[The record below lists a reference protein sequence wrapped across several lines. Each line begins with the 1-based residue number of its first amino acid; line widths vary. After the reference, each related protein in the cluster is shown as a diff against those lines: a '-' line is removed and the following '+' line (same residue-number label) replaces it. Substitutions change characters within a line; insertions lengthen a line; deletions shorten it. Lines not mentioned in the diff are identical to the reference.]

1 VPNNTCSAIE
11 PKSLAAENGLS
22 IKVLKPAI
30 IGLALSLMLFVTAWG
45 QAPLKVLIVDETE
58 GLVESLAVNA
68 IAGLLKQQTQLFAT
82 VDAVIAPVGSPFD
95 LPFLENPTGKR
106 YDLVIVAPK
115 GVLEL
120 KEIWLATASY
130 PQRRAELMAGIDFL
144 QGLAQQFGVQFKL
157 ELALQDMSENLFVGI
172 LSGYF
177 VRLGVL

>member
-1 VPNNTCSAIE
+1 M
-11 PKSLAAENGLS
+11 
-22 IKVLKPAI
+22 
-30 IGLALSLMLFVTAWG
+30 ALWVAAWG
-45 QAPLKVLIVDETE
+45 QAPLQVLIVDETD

-68 IAGLLKQQTQLFAT
+68 IAGLLKQQTQLFGT

-95 LPFLENPTGKR
+95 LPFLRNPTGKR

-115 GVLEL
+115 GVLQL

-130 PQRRAELMAGIDFL
+130 PQRRSELMAAMEFL
-144 QGLAQQFGVQFKL
+144 HTLAEQFGVQFKL
-157 ELALQDMSENLFVGI
+157 QLELQDISQNLFVGI